1 MVNQKKTVVAIK
13 KSIESDSTGAV
24 AVYHRIEYYAVDL
37 RSKASTLVVNGYV
50 SADAFKAG
58 KQALTSVTVNIS
70 AMPGDG
76 DAALDFF
83 YRAVTAPA
91 PEQAP
96 ADPLNPMPMLPQP
109 TNIFSGAELVTE

>member
-1 MVNQKKTVVAIK
+1 MAAKKNVIGINKAI
-13 KSIESDSTGAV
+13 EAEATGAI
-24 AVYHRIEYYAVDL
+24 AAFHCIEYFSVDL
-37 RSKASTLVVNGYV
+37 RSKLSTLVVNGYV
-50 SADAFKAG
+50 SAEAQKAG
-58 KQALTSVTVNIS
+58 KHNLTSTNVTIHAV
-70 AMPGDG
+70 PGDG
-76 DAALDFF
+76 ESALDFF